1 MALSPFHVTRMAK
14 MKESNMAEPHQ
25 DFDADFDTMPSASEE
40 LAARAAAAPQSDR
53 LGMVIGGSLSAG
65 LDVKLDR
72 AIAIEE
78 LAVGRYVVARGR
90 RARFFCMITD
100 VALDSTNPLV
110 AKQPPDV
117 SDPFLAQI
125 YQGTT
130 TFGTVHLSPLLLL
143 EDDKL
148 EPKPVKTV
156 PEHFTPVSTASQ
168 DEVNQVFGEEGVHK
182 LGDRAVHHFHIGAP
196 LDMESVKITL
206 NLERL
211 VERSS
216 GVFGKSGTGK
226 TFLSRLLLAGV
237 IQQRVAVNLVFD
249 MHNEYGWEAGA
260 EHTHRVKGLKQ
271 IFPGLVSIFTLDDE
285 SSRRRGSNPDF
296 TVTIGYDQIEPE
308 DLEMLSGILNLSE
321 PQVGAVYALH
331 RKFGKDWLVNLLDD
345 AWVDGYGG
353 RILSEVEGFDPE
365 TGKAVTGLKAL
376 AEDTGQTQNTL
387 AALRRRFERM
397 RNYGFLKSKV
407 VDDSVGRIMR
417 YLEAGTNV
425 VLEFGR
431 YGSDLGAYILV
442 ANFLTRRI
450 HRQYVERKE
459 RSFGDQKAEPTPLV
473 ITIEEAH
480 KFLDPAIASETIFGA
495 IARELRKY
503 NVTLFI
509 VDQRPSGIDP
519 EVMSQI
525 GTRVT
530 LLLDDPNDIQAV
542 LSGVSGASGLRE
554 VLARLDT
561 QEQALILGHAVPMP
575 VVVQTRRYDTDF
587 YRAMGARESGELVAR
602 LADNVQAMRP
612 PKEFEGFD

>member
-1 MALSPFHVTRMAK
+1 MTDSTT
-14 MKESNMAEPHQ
+14 
-25 DFDADFDTMPSASEE
+25 FDDEFDQLTSAREE
-40 LAARAAAAPQSDR
+40 LATRKADAERSDK
-53 LGMVIGGSLSAG
+53 LGVVIGGSLSEG
-65 LDVKLDR
+65 LSVKLDR
-72 AIAIEE
+72 DISLEE

-100 VALDSTNPLV
+100 VALDSTNPLI
-110 AKQPPDV
+110 AKQPPDM
-117 SDPFLAQI
+117 SDPFLAAVH
-125 YQGTT
+125 QGTT
-130 TFGTVHLSPLLLL
+130 TFGTVHLSPLLIL
-143 EDDKL
+143 EDGKD

-156 PEHFTPVSTASQ
+156 PEHFAPVSTASQ
-168 DEVNQVFGEEGVHK
+168 AEVDQVFGEEGARQVGGK
-182 LGDRAVHHFHIGAP
+182 TTHHFHIGAP

-226 TFLSRLLLAGV
+226 TFLARLLLAGI
-237 IQQRVAVNLVFD
+237 IQQRVAVNLIFD
-249 MHNEYGWEAGA
+249 MHNEYGWAGTS
-260 EHTHRVKGLKQ
+260 EDLSGQVKGLKQ
-271 IFPGLVSIFTLDDE
+271 IFPGQVSIFTLDDD
-285 SSRRRGSNPDF
+285 SSRRRGSNPDY

-308 DLEMLSGILNLSE
+308 DLEMLAGILNLSE
-321 PQVGAVYALH
+321 PQVGAVYALY
-331 RKFGKDWLVNLLDD
+331 RKFGKTWLTDFLNDE
-345 AWVDGYGG
+345 WVDAYG
-353 RILSEVEGFDPE
+353 GFDPD
-365 TGKAVTGLKAL
+365 TGKEVSGLKAL
-376 AEDTGQTQNTL
+376 AEDTGQSQNTL

-397 RNYGFLKSKV
+397 RNYDFIKPKAL
-407 VDDSVGRIMR
+407 DNSVGRIMKH
-417 YLEAGTNV
+417 LEAGNNV

-450 HRQYVERKE
+450 HRLYVEKKE
-459 RSFGDQKAEPTPLV
+459 KSFGEAGKGPTPLV

-480 KFLDPAIASETIFGA
+480 KFLDPAIAANTIFGT

-530 LLLDDPNDIQAV
+530 MLLDNPEDIKAV
-542 LSGVSGASGLRE
+542 LSGVSGGDALRE

-561 QEQALILGHAVPMP
+561 REQALILGHAVPMP
-575 VVVQTRRYDTDF
+575 VVVQTRRYDTEF
-587 YRAMGARESGELVAR
+587 YKAMGAREPEELGQTLAANVA
-602 LADNVQAMRP
+602 VMRP